1 MNRKA
6 VLLVAMVFVLGL
18 VLGGLSTHLAANR
31 FGKDRSARKDSA
43 RLVQELTQEL
53 NLTPDQQQQLGRIL
67 EETKGQYQAI
77 YEQYR
82 SQREQARQQGRE
94 KIRAILTAEQLP
106 KFEARLQ
113 RIDEA
118 RKKRNGR

>member
-18 VLGGLSTHLAANR
+18 VLGGLSTYLAASR
-31 FGKDRSARKDSA
+31 VRSDHSARRDSS
-43 RLVQELTQEL
+43 RLVAELTEEL
-53 NLTPDQQQQLGRIL
+53 NLTADQQQQLGKIL
-67 EETKGQYQAI
+67 DETWARYQTI

-82 SQREQARQQGRE
+82 SQRDEARQQGRQ